1 MVEVAIFLEGQN
13 GLNWENWK
21 RIARATEE
29 LGFIGLYRS
38 DHFTNL
44 QPPDIDS
51 LELWVSLAWLAD
63 HTSKIEF
70 GPLVTPLSFR
80 NPVLTARMAKDVDAL
95 SNGRLTLG
103 LGAGWQEREHGT
115 FGFDL
120 LEPGPR
126 FDRFEEGAEV
136 VYRLLREPGPV
147 SFAGQ
152 YSRLREASLLPRPL
166 GAGRPPIMIGGRGW
180 NRTLRLTA
188 RFADEWNCGFRSPTV
203 FARLNA
209 RLNSLLEEAGRSPEL
224 VRRSVANT
232 TIFGR
237 SDRELRSKIEAR
249 GLTPDKLAQ
258 FGIIHGTGSQIVEQL
273 GRYQEAGVQRV
284 MLQWLELDDLDGLA
298 ALAEAVLS

>member
-1 MVEVAIFLEGQN
+1 MIEVAIFLEGQN

-21 RIARATEE
+21 QIARATED

-38 DHFTNL
+38 DHFTNM

-63 HTSKIEF
+63 HTSRIEF

-103 LGAGWQEREHGT
+103 LGAGWQEREHSI

-120 LEPGPR
+120 KEPGPR
-126 FDRFEEGAEV
+126 FDRFEEGVEV

-147 SFAGQ
+147 SFAGE
-152 YSRLREASLLPRPL
+152 YSRLREASLLPRPV

-180 NRTLRLTA
+180 NRTLRVTA
-188 RFADEWNCGFRSPTV
+188 RYADEWNCNFRSPKV

-209 RLNSLLEEAGRSPEL
+209 RLNGLLEQAGRSPEE
-224 VRRSVANT
+224 VRRSLANT

-237 SDRELRSKIEAR
+237 NDRELRRKIEAR
-249 GLTPDKLAQ
+249 GLSPDRLAE

-273 GRYQEAGVQRV
+273 GHYQEAGVQRI

-298 ALAEAVLS
+298 ALAEAVLP

>member
-1 MVEVAIFLEGQN
+1 MIEVAIFLEGQN

-21 RIARATEE
+21 QIARATED

-38 DHFTNL
+38 DHFTNM

-63 HTSKIEF
+63 HTSRIEF

-103 LGAGWQEREHGT
+103 LGAGWQEREHSI

-120 LEPGPR
+120 KEPGPR
-126 FDRFEEGAEV
+126 FDRFEEGVEV

-147 SFAGQ
+147 SFAGE
-152 YSRLREASLLPRPL
+152 YSRLREASLLPRPV

-180 NRTLRLTA
+180 NRTLRVTA
-188 RFADEWNCGFRSPTV
+188 RYADEWNCNFRSPKV

-209 RLNSLLEEAGRSPEL
+209 RLNGLLEEAGRSPEE
-224 VRRSVANT
+224 VRRSLANT

-237 SDRELRSKIEAR
+237 NDRELRRKIEAR
-249 GLTPDKLAQ
+249 GLSPDRLAE

-273 GRYQEAGVQRV
+273 GHYQEAGVQRI

-298 ALAEAVLS
+298 ALAEAVLP

>member
-1 MVEVAIFLEGQN
+1 MIEVAIFLEGQN

-21 RIARATEE
+21 QIARATED

-38 DHFTNL
+38 DHFTNM

-63 HTSKIEF
+63 HTSRIEF

-103 LGAGWQEREHGT
+103 LGAGWQEREHSI

-120 LEPGPR
+120 KEPGPR
-126 FDRFEEGAEV
+126 FDRFEEGVEV

-180 NRTLRLTA
+180 NRTLRVTA
-188 RFADEWNCGFRSPTV
+188 RYADEWNCNFRSPKV

-209 RLNSLLEEAGRSPEL
+209 RLNGLLEEAGRSPEE
-224 VRRSVANT
+224 VRRSLANT

-237 SDRELRSKIEAR
+237 NDRELRRKIEAR
-249 GLTPDKLAQ
+249 GLSPDRLAE

-273 GRYQEAGVQRV
+273 GHYQEAGVQRI

-298 ALAEAVLS
+298 ALAEAVLP